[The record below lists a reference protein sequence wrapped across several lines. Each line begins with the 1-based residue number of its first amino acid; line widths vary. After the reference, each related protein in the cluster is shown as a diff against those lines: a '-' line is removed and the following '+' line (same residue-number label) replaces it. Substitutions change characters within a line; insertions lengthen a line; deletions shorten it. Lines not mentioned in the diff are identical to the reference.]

1 MMTNSGNLFAG
12 LPAASVGEEM
22 FADLL
27 QAPGLRVERIVSTG
41 QASPTGFWYDQPE
54 GEWVIVVAGEAHV
67 SIEGEA
73 EPRMLKVGDWLNLPP
88 HCRHRVEWTAPD
100 RQTVWLAVHYRN
112 C

>member
-1 MMTNSGNLFAG
+1 MMANSGNLFAG
-12 LPAASVGEEM
+12 LPAACVGEEM

-27 QAPGLRVERIVSTG
+27 RVHGLRVERIVSTG
-41 QASPTGFWYDQPE
+41 QASPAGFWYDQPE
-54 GEWVIVVAGEAHV
+54 GEWVIVLAGEARL